1 MAKEQKEILRMFLR
15 YAEMVNAQFGEM
27 DYRLRILEAAMAA
40 DPHLPT
46 YNQAV
51 RDAKRRE
58 FPLGL
63 PRHLSAIRDAVEML
77 PD

>member
-1 MAKEQKEILRMFLR
+1 MFVR

-27 DYRLRILEAAMAA
+27 DYRVRILETAMAA
-40 DPHLPT
+40 DPHLAT
-46 YNQAV
+46 FNQAV

-63 PRHLSAIRDAVEML
+63 PRQVSAIREVVEML